1 MKLKNIITDNDHSNK
16 SNKYITAQEFNKLT
30 SEKVTSRL
38 AEAYLSSKNDIV
50 NFVKRTGF
58 DDEVKNLNKKV
69 TSNKTKHV
77 LAENEFKNLQT
88 LN

>member
-30 SEKVTSRL
+30 SEKFNSRL
-38 AEAYLSSKNDIV
+38 TEAYLSSKNGVV

-69 TSNKTKHV
+69 TLNKTKHA
-77 LAENEFKNLQT
+77 LAENKFKNLQT

>member
-50 NFVKRTGF
+50 NFVKKTGF